1 MKSGKQ
7 YTGIVLEADSLKFA
21 VIQIKD
27 KKVQLVKID
36 RVSLVEKLDSQA
48 PSADL
53 DDVFGESS
61 DDVFDLDSALN
72 DNGGGS
78 EIDLDDDL
86 LGGLDDDILSDLDDD
101 ILGEIGDDIDL
112 EIDELEKGDE
122 IVDVDEVDETEG
134 PISNEIQVFNFLSEL
149 DPKRVDVG
157 LNIPAGTAIFQVLKD
172 VDFNEVKKK
181 DLKVIIDDRLEALY
195 GDPKDQDFYSYGV
208 RDDGA
213 LVLSSID
220 EQPMMLSLIDR
231 VATLYRGKI
240 FISEIL
246 PDESILLAMV
256 KANYELD
263 DEKITCVLQFS
274 ELNCRVIFMKGDKLW
289 LVSPII
295 TEGVRSRKFLNTV
308 FSKIL
313 FQLDT
318 GEVPNLDRLIICNN
332 SLGEEGI
339 SFFKERFPDVEVSEF
354 EFAEEYFDPQEHTLD
369 SIAPFTTAIG
379 TAWAASKF
387 EKDVFSGIS
396 FLPKYVVDRQKIFKL
411 QWHGFV
417 LLLLVFF
424 SIPGINLLWQ
434 QHFEDINRLESEISL
449 VDTQLQSYA
458 PTVNNYNRISS
469 QLSQIQDNLVLMNT
483 LAENSITWSVNLHRI
498 NSGIDNIGGVW
509 LTNITPGDEPNTLEI
524 QGIARYRDRV
534 GAVAELFA
542 DATLLDVTRAEIRE
556 VEVYNFSYYVNKIV
570 ANTDV
575 YTPQN
580 LQGMG
585 DLIGN

>member
-1 MKSGKQ
+1 MKSGKL

-27 KKVQLVKID
+27 KKVQLVRVD
-36 RVSLVEKLDSQA
+36 RFSLLEKLDK
-48 PSADL
+48 PTEEKEL
-53 DDVFGESS
+53 NDVFGETS

-72 DNGGGS
+72 EDSSTS
-78 EIDLDDDL
+78 EIDLDDDIL
-86 LGGLDDDILSDLDDD
+86 SGIDDDILGDLDDD

-112 EIDELEKGDE
+112 ELDELEKGDE
-122 IVDVDEVDETEG
+122 IVDVDMIDETEG
-134 PISNEIQVFNFLSEL
+134 PVSNEIQVFNFLSNI
-149 DPKRVDVG
+149 DPKRVDLG

-172 VDFNEVKKK
+172 VDFNDVKKK

-195 GDPKDQDFYSYGV
+195 GDPKDPDFYSYGV
-208 RDDGA
+208 REDGA

-220 EQPMMLSLIDR
+220 DQPILLSLIDR
-231 VATLYRGKI
+231 VDTLYRGKI

-256 KANYELD
+256 KANYELE
-263 DEKITCVLQFS
+263 DEKITCILQFS

-354 EFAEEYFDPQEHTLD
+354 EFAEELFDPQEHTLD

-379 TAWAASKF
+379 TAWAATNFKK
-387 EKDVFSGIS
+387 EVFSGIS
-396 FLPKYVVDRQKIFKL
+396 FLPKYVIDRQKIFKL
-411 QWHGFV
+411 QWHGI
-417 LLLLVFF
+417 LLLILIMMSF
-424 SIPGINLLWQ
+424 PGVNFLWQ
-434 QHFEDINRLESEISL
+434 QHFAEINRLESEISL

-483 LAENSITWSVNLHRI
+483 LAENSITWSVNLNTI
-498 NSGIDNIGGVW
+498 NAGIDNIGGVW
-509 LTNITPGDEPNTLEI
+509 LTNVTPGDEPNTLEI
-524 QGIARYRDRV
+524 QGIARYQDRI
-534 GAVAELFA
+534 GQVAELFA
-542 DATLLDVTRAEIRE
+542 DATLLDVTRSEIRE
-556 VEVYNFSYYVNKIV
+556 VEVYNFSYYVNRIV